1 MAGSGDDDLERLLR
15 EVEASLGGPPAKK
28 AKAEVTPAKGSGGG
42 GLSAAVPTAFV
53 SAAAAGVV
61 TWLLFAVLPFVSAWS
76 GAWGAALATFV
87 SVLVLRWRRG

>member
-28 AKAEVTPAKGSGGG
+28 AKAEVTPAKGSGG